1 MTTQSRALEL
11 AAILE
16 RPGYG
21 WHSTPSE
28 VAEALRSFAARVA
41 ELEAV
46 GGPFAWATFD
56 GEGNYDYRAFVD
68 NETYRD
74 DYIKRNGPKYA
85 SWVVPLYTRPAVPL
99 GYDEIHKQVNE
110 ADSSE
115 YLSGFYNGARFA
127 ERHHG
132 ITGSST

>member
-1 MTTQSRALEL
+1 MSTEEL
-11 AAILE
+11 ADEIGE
-16 RPGYG
+16 YG
-21 WHSTPSE
+21 NRLTQHTNNPNDGLMYACE
-28 VAEALRSFAARVA
+28 NELRRLAARVA

-46 GGPFAWATFD
+46 GEPIAWMAES
-56 GEGNYDYRAFVD
+56 GEVTKDAMQADRWVRHGG
-68 NETYRD
+68 
-74 DYIKRNGPKYA
+74 K
-85 SWVVPLYTRPAVPL
+85 VVPLYTRPAAPL

-110 ADSSE
+110 ADSAE